1 VGPGEAGVKV
11 VDVVGVEGD
20 NNRTKDDR
28 EGEAYPS
35 SLAVRARESD
45 QAATNTPLVRFGVSS
60 DVVDSDRAKSIAC
73 IMKSGRI

>member
-1 VGPGEAGVKV
+1 MGPGEAGVKV

-35 SLAVRARESD
+35 SLAVRTRELD
-45 QAATNTPLVRFGVSS
+45 QAATNTPLVRFAVSS
-60 DVVDSDRAKSIAC
+60 DVVDSDRTKSIPC
-73 IMKSGRI
+73 FMKSGKI